1 MAFVALTNAE
11 TAAGEPT
18 KQELFNKIQDNFDDH
33 ETRIGVVEGNTSD
46 IVPVE
51 FYYNGPG
58 EDAPEQDGV
67 LFWRVPFDV
76 QWLGARVILFDDG
89 TTGTLDIDIES
100 KSGVGAFTT
109 ILTGNITVA
118 NGGGDFTV
126 TSGTI
131 LGSNNTASAGDFLR
145 VNVDNV
151 IDDSGAFAVIVEF
164 ESN

>member
-1 MAFVALTNAE
+1 MAFIAITDELIAG
-11 TAAGEPT
+11 GEPT
-18 KQELFNKIQDNFDDH
+18 KQELFNRIQDNFDDH

-51 FYYNGPG
+51 FNFGGPQ
-58 EDAPEQDGV
+58 EDVPEQDGV

-89 TTGTLDIDIES
+89 TTGTLDVDLET

-118 NGGGDFTV
+118 SGGGDFTV

-145 VNVDNV
+145 VNIDNV
-151 IDDSGAFAVIVEF
+151 IDDGGRFTVIIEF